1 MRWLSTSR
9 RIQMS
14 TIAFTTAPFT
24 TARTT
29 TARTTTARTTGV
41 RTADTSA
48 RPAARLRITRRGR
61 VVLGALLA
69 APIAIALAVSTLGSP
84 PAEAGSTV
92 STANFD
98 HITVAAGESLW
109 ELAAWIAPEADPR
122 QVVSDLVALNQ
133 LPSTAVQPGQRLAI
147 PLQYSE

>member
-14 TIAFTTAPFT
+14 TIAFTTAPF
-24 TARTT
+24 T

-147 PLQYSE
+147 PPQYSE

>member
-14 TIAFTTAPFT
+14 TIAFTPTTF
-24 TARTT
+24 TARS
-29 TARTTTARTTGV
+29 ADAAV
-41 RTADTSA
+41 R
-48 RPAARLRITRRGR
+48 PVPRLRITRRGR
-61 VVLGALLA
+61 AVLGALLA
-69 APIAIALAVSTLGSP
+69 APLAIALAVSTLGSP

-92 STANFD
+92 STASFE
-98 HITVAAGESLW
+98 HVTVAAGESLW

-133 LPSTAVQPGQRLAI
+133 LSTTEVQPGQRLAI

>member
-14 TIAFTTAPFT
+14 TIAFTPT
-24 TARTT
+24 TFPPRSAD
-29 TARTTTARTTGV
+29 AAV
-41 RTADTSA
+41 R
-48 RPAARLRITRRGR
+48 PMPRLRITRRGR
-61 VVLGALLA
+61 VVLGVLLA
-69 APIAIALAVSTLGSP
+69 APLAIALAVSTLGSP

-92 STANFD
+92 STASFE
-98 HITVAAGESLW
+98 HVTVAAGESLW

-133 LPSTAVQPGQRLAI
+133 LSTTEVQPGQRLAI

>member
-14 TIAFTTAPFT
+14 TIAFTTTPFT

-29 TARTTTARTTGV
+29 AARITGV

>member
-1 MRWLSTSR
+1 
-9 RIQMS
+9 MS

-24 TARTT
+24 T
-29 TARTTTARTTGV
+29 TARTTGV
-41 RTADTSA
+41 RTTGVRTTGARTVDENA

-61 VVLGALLA
+61 VVLGAVLA
-69 APIAIALAVSTLGSP
+69 APIAVALAVSTLGSP

-109 ELAAWIAPEADPR
+109 GLAAWIAPEADPR
-122 QVVSDLVALNQ
+122 QVVADLVALNQ

-147 PLQYSE
+147 PPQYSE

>member
-14 TIAFTTAPFT
+14 TIAFTTAPF
-24 TARTT
+24 T